1 MLPQMNLH
9 FDVTFK
15 CCFKIFLLS
24 SKCFYV
30 ISILILF
37 LFLLC
42 VLLLCLNSL
51 KYFYGLNF
59 CVFDYSGWKWVAV
72 EQIYFISLGL
82 YGKSPSEMH
91 WLIAVSSKI
100 QEPIKKI
107 RQILLVFSFAVS
119 CRVWCNIRLILS
131 YASYSLFPL
140 PAKLKETKTLKGTEQ
155 CPECSLNIMYVDIAV
170 LRPSGQVNC

>member
-1 MLPQMNLH
+1 MEEFEMLPQMNLH

-51 KYFYGLNF
+51 KYFM
-59 CVFDYSGWKWVAV
+59 A
-72 EQIYFISLGL
+72 
-82 YGKSPSEMH
+82 
-91 WLIAVSSKI
+91 LIF
-100 QEPIKKI
+100 
-107 RQILLVFSFAVS
+107 VFSTTVVENELQWNKFILFLWDCMENHHLKCIDSLLWALKS
-119 CRVWCNIRLILS
+119 RNQLRRLGRS
-131 YASYSLFPL
+131 SLCFHL
-140 PAKLKETKTLKGTEQ
+140 QSVVGFDVT
-155 CPECSLNIMYVDIAV
+155 
-170 LRPSGQVNC
+170 